1 MRTPSAGMESALLDA
16 ASELLEQEGPDALS
30 VRRIAAAAGVAPM
43 GVYNHFASKFGIINA
58 LFELG
63 FERLSSALASIS
75 SMADPLEALEASGR
89 CYRDLA
95 LAQPMMYQL
104 MFLRAVSGFEP
115 SEDALVM
122 AANAFDGLVAAVR
135 RAMDSGQIIEGDAT
149 LTAHMLWAN
158 HHGWVALELAGMG
171 FVEDQEAGFD
181 AYSAALL
188 KGLQTSP

>member
-1 MRTPSAGMESALLDA
+1 METALLDA

-43 GVYNHFASKFGIINA
+43 GVYNHFTSKFGIINA

-63 FERLSSALASIS
+63 FERLSDALAEVSSI
-75 SMADPLEALEASGR
+75 ADPLEALVESGR
-89 CYRDLA
+89 CYRALA

-122 AANAFDGLVAAVR
+122 AANAFNGLVTAVR
-135 RAMDSGQIIEGDAT
+135 RAMDSGQIIDGRCH
-149 LTAHMLWAN
+149 AHRA
-158 HHGWVALELAGMG
+158 HALGQPPRLGGVGTGRNGVRGAIKRRDSTPTRPHSSE
-171 FVEDQEAGFD
+171 
-181 AYSAALL
+181 
-188 KGLQTSP
+188 GLQTPS

>member
-1 MRTPSAGMESALLDA
+1 MESALLDA

-43 GVYNHFASKFGIINA
+43 GVYNHFSSKFGIINA

-63 FERLSSALASIS
+63 FERLSAELAKVSA
-75 SMADPLEALEASGR
+75 MPDPLEALVESGR
-89 CYRDLA
+89 CYRSLA

-115 SEDALVM
+115 SEEALVM

-135 RAMDSGQIIEGDAT
+135 RAMESGQIIGGDAT

-188 KGLQTSP
+188 KGLSTSSSSDPSPK